1 MLHVLWNMNMNPILQ
16 QQHQQEQQQQQDDDS
31 IVP

>member
-1 MLHVLWNMNMNPILQ
+1 MLHVLWNMNMNPML
-16 QQHQQEQQQQQDDDS
+16 QQHQQQQQQQQDDDS